1 VTGATRYWI
10 GKVLALPVILVVSS
24 LLIFAAVRLLPG
36 DPARLM
42 AGMQADQQVVNTV
55 RARMGLDRPL
65 ALQYAM
71 FLRGVLRGDLGIS
84 TRSHQPVAREIAQ
97 RFPYTLALTSVSYV
111 FAMLFGICAGIV
123 AAIYGGRVVDHVVMI
138 GAISGAS
145 VANYWLALMAM
156 DLFAV
161 QLGWV
166 PLLGAASWKSYI
178 LPAVTLGLMPAAVI
192 ARMCR
197 AGMLEILQQD
207 YIRTARAKGVRPG
220 RIYVRHALRNALIP
234 IVTIA
239 GMNFGALLGGAVITE
254 TVFNW
259 PGIGRLMIDAVRYRD
274 YPTIEGITLLT
285 VAMVTSINLAVDAV
299 IGILDPRIRF
309 D

>member
-1 VTGATRYWI
+1 MTGATRYWI
-10 GKVLALPVILVVSS
+10 RKVLSLPALLLVAS
-24 LLIFAAVRLLPG
+24 LLIFSAVRMLPG

-42 AGMQADQQVVNTV
+42 AGMQADQQTV
-55 RARMGLDRPL
+55 QAVRLRLGLNRPL
-65 ALQYAM
+65 VAQYDI
-71 FLRGVLRGDLGIS
+71 FLRGALHGDLGIS
-84 TRSHQPVAREIAQ
+84 TRSHQPVAQEIAQ
-97 RFPYTLALTSVSYV
+97 RFPYTLALTSVSYL
-111 FAMLFGICAGIV
+111 FALLVGLSAGVV
-123 AAIYGGRVVDHVVMI
+123 AAIYGGRAVDHVVMI

-145 VANYWLALMAM
+145 IANYWLALMAM

-178 LPAVTLGLMPAAVI
+178 LPAITLGLMPAAVI

-207 YIRTARAKGVRPG
+207 YIRTARAKGLRPA
-220 RIYVRHALRNALIP
+220 RIYLRHALRNALIP

-239 GMNFGALLGGAVITE
+239 GMNFGVLLGGAVITE

-285 VAMVTSINLAVDAV
+285 VAMVTTINLAVDV
-299 IGILDPRIRF
+299 LIGILDPRIRF
-309 D
+309 E

>member
-1 VTGATRYWI
+1 MTGARRYWI
-10 GKVLALPVILVVSS
+10 RKLLALPVILLVSS
-24 LLIFAAVRLLPG
+24 MLIFAAVRLLPG

-42 AGMQADQQVVNTV
+42 AGMQADQQVVAAV
-55 RARMGLDRPL
+55 RMRMGLDRPL
-65 ALQYAM
+65 AVQYAM
-71 FLRGVLRGDLGIS
+71 FLRGALRGDLGIS
-84 TRSHQPVAREIAQ
+84 TRSHQPVSQEIAQ

-111 FAMLFGICAGIV
+111 FAMLFGISAGIL
-123 AAIYGGRVVDHVVMI
+123 AAIYGGRFLDHAVMI

-207 YIRTARAKGVRPG
+207 YIRTARAKGVRPS

-285 VAMVTSINLAVDAV
+285 VAMVTSINLAVDV
-299 IGILDPRIRF
+299 LIGILDPRIRF
-309 D
+309 E

>member
-1 VTGATRYWI
+1 M
-10 GKVLALPVILVVSS
+10 ILVVSS

-55 RARMGLDRPL
+55 RARMGLDRPP
-65 ALQYAM
+65 AVQYTM
-71 FLRGVLRGDLGIS
+71 FLRGALRGDLGIS

-123 AAIYGGRVVDHVVMI
+123 AAIYGGRAVDHVVMI

-145 VANYWLALMAM
+145 VANFWLALMAM

-207 YIRTARAKGVRPG
+207 YIRHGSRERRSSEPHLCAPRFAQCAHP
-220 RIYVRHALRNALIP
+220 
-234 IVTIA
+234 
-239 GMNFGALLGGAVITE
+239 
-254 TVFNW
+254 
-259 PGIGRLMIDAVRYRD
+259 DC
-274 YPTIEGITLLT
+274 
-285 VAMVTSINLAVDAV
+285 
-299 IGILDPRIRF
+299 DPLPA
-309 D
+309 

>member
-1 VTGATRYWI
+1 
-10 GKVLALPVILVVSS
+10 
-24 LLIFAAVRLLPG
+24 
-36 DPARLM
+36 M